1 MTPVLSMGKRY
12 GVLEGKDNES
22 IQSGS
27 HNRLPS
33 WFPITGYPKKITVH
47 ATNFRSRKVAH
58 KRLPSCVPIDDYLTQ
73 FPADFP

>member
-12 GVLEGKDNES
+12 GVREGKDNES

-33 WFPITGYPKKITVH
+33 
-47 ATNFRSRKVAH
+47 
-58 KRLPSCVPIDDYLTQ
+58 
-73 FPADFP
+73 